1 MSEWKT
7 FSGKSVDEAMEE
19 AGRQLGAPREKLEV
33 EILSGGS
40 SGIFGLVGK
49 KKAQVRA
56 RVREDVNLLG
66 DMPGGKDRRETSRR
80 APRQSESQR
89 SEPAQQS
96 RPEPAQRSEPAKQ
109 SRPEPAQ
116 RNESAQQSRPE
127 PAQQKAPA
135 RSPAAAPAAKPA
147 PAADATPAP
156 EPVAV
161 VTPTPP
167 QAPAARQRPAVS
179 SALAEFEMALN
190 DAEPYGDD
198 DFDEALEAEDS
209 HASRE
214 SRRPGPQAEPQPL
227 TPELTAI
234 VREVMDQML
243 DGILGQKPEFEITGH
258 SERVS
263 VLILDEENSGLLIGR
278 EGQTLAAIQYIVN
291 RIVIRRHGSPIKVQI
306 NTGEYR
312 ERQDD
317 NLRKMAIFLA
327 DKAKTLG
334 RPQSTKPLSSY
345 HRRVV
350 HLALQEDES
359 ISTRSKGEGPLKRVL
374 ILPRGGRGE
383 ASQAGQR
390 SQN

>member
-66 DMPGGKDRRETSRR
+66 DMPGGKDRRESSRR
-80 APRQSESQR
+80 APRQPETQR
-89 SEPAQQS
+89 SEPE
-96 RPEPAQRSEPAKQ
+96 RK
-109 SRPEPAQ
+109 
-116 RNESAQQSRPE
+116 
-127 PAQQKAPA
+127 
-135 RSPAAAPAAKPA
+135 AAPAAAKPEPAPQKAPTRPAKA
-147 PAADATPAP
+147 PAAEPALAAEPAP
-156 EPVAV
+156 SVA
-161 VTPTPP
+161 PTPP
-167 QAPAARQRPAVS
+167 QAPNRRTSVS
-179 SALAEFEMALN
+179 PALAEFEMALS

-198 DFDEALEAEDS
+198 DYEEAPEADNGRDS
-209 HASRE
+209 RDSRD
-214 SRRPGPQAEPQPL
+214 SRRAGPQAEPQPL

-234 VREVMDQML
+234 VREAMDQML

-263 VLILDEENSGLLIGR
+263 VLIFDEENSGLLIGR

-383 ASQAGQR
+383 APQSGQR
-390 SQN
+390 PQN

>member
-7 FSGKSVDEAMEE
+7 FSGKTVDEAMED
-19 AGRQLGAPREKLEV
+19 ACRSLGVLRDKLEV

-56 RVREDVNLLG
+56 RLREEINLLG
-66 DMPGGKDRRETSRR
+66 EMAGGKDRRENSRR
-80 APRQSESQR
+80 APRQPEAPR
-89 SEPAQQS
+89 NEPDPKPAAQ
-96 RPEPAQRSEPAKQ
+96 AQPKPEPAKQ
-109 SRPEPAQ
+109 KPPVRQPETP
-116 RNESAQQSRPE
+116 
-127 PAQQKAPA
+127 
-135 RSPAAAPAAKPA
+135 AAPAEEPVPAMAEAQAPPAAPKPA
-147 PAADATPAP
+147 APRQSAPPRQPARQPAP
-156 EPVAV
+156 PRQPARVQPEMDTLADDEP
-161 VTPTPP
+161 
-167 QAPAARQRPAVS
+167 
-179 SALAEFEMALN
+179 F
-190 DAEPYGDD
+190 DD
-198 DFDEALEAEDS
+198 DFDD
-209 HASRE
+209 ASENGNGRAARDT
-214 SRRPGPQAEPQPL
+214 RRAGPQAEPLPL

-234 VREVMDQML
+234 VREVMEQML

-291 RIVIRRHGSPIKVQI
+291 RIVIRRHGSPLKVQI

-350 HLALQEDES
+350 HLALQEDEG

-383 ASQAGQR
+383 SPSSQR
-390 SQN
+390 S

>member
-1 MSEWKT
+1 MSEFRT
-7 FSGKSVDEAMEE
+7 FSGKTVDEAMEE
-19 AGRQLGAPREKLEV
+19 ACRHFAAPREKLEV

-56 RVREDVNLLG
+56 RLRQEVNLLQ
-66 DMPGGKDRRETSRR
+66 DMAAKESRTEQPR
-80 APRQSESQR
+80 AEKSARPPKPPRQ
-89 SEPAQQS
+89 
-96 RPEPAQRSEPAKQ
+96 
-109 SRPEPAQ
+109 
-116 RNESAQQSRPE
+116 
-127 PAQQKAPA
+127 
-135 RSPAAAPAAKPA
+135 PA
-147 PAADATPAP
+147 PASDRKPVAEAKP
-156 EPVAV
+156 EPVAEPTAPADVPAPEAEEV
-161 VTPTPP
+161 VAAPAPVMDV
-167 QAPAARQRPAVS
+167 APAAPADIPALDDEDFGDEEAFEAASPQAAPRRNGRAPREERRPA
-179 SALAEFEMALN
+179 APET
-190 DAEPYGDD
+190 P
-198 DFDEALEAEDS
+198 
-209 HASRE
+209 
-214 SRRPGPQAEPQPL
+214 PQPL
-227 TPELTAI
+227 TPELEAI
-234 VREVMDQML
+234 VRDVVSRML
-243 DGILGQKPEFEITGH
+243 EGILGQIPEFEISGH

-278 EGQTLAAIQYIVN
+278 EGQTLASIQYLVN
-291 RIVIRRHGSPIKVQI
+291 RIVIRQHGSPVKVQI

-374 ILPRGGRGE
+374 IVPRGARGGNGAAGGE
-383 ASQAGQR
+383 AQR
-390 SQN
+390 

>member
-7 FSGKSVDEAMEE
+7 YSGKSVDEAMEE
-19 AGRQLGAPREKLEV
+19 ACRSLGAPREKLEV

-56 RVREDVNLLG
+56 RLREEVNLLG
-66 DMPGGKDRRETSRR
+66 DMGGKGERRDSDRRDNDRR
-80 APRQSESQR
+80 DNGDRRDGGRRGNQRQADAPRQEGQAKAAPKA
-89 SEPAQQS
+89 EPKPAPKVEPKPVEEKPAPVQS
-96 RPEPAQRSEPAKQ
+96 
-109 SRPEPAQ
+109 
-116 RNESAQQSRPE
+116 
-127 PAQQKAPA
+127 
-135 RSPAAAPAAKPA
+135 AAPAAPA
-147 PAADATPAP
+147 PKA
-156 EPVAV
+156 E
-161 VTPTPP
+161 TPP
-167 QAPAARQRPAVS
+167 PPPRQAAPVVAD
-179 SALAEFEMALN
+179 LAGDDEPFE
-190 DAEPYGDD
+190 D
-198 DFDEALEAEDS
+198 DFDDVRDQGDAAEADAGRS
-209 HASRE
+209 GRE
-214 SRRPGPQAEPQPL
+214 PRRSTPAAEPQPL
-227 TPELTAI
+227 TPELSAI
-234 VREVMDQML
+234 VREAMEHML
-243 DGILGQKPEFEITGH
+243 DGILGQRPEFEISGH

-263 VLILDEENSGLLIGR
+263 VLIFDEENSGLLIGR

-291 RIVIRRHGSPIKVQI
+291 RIVIRRHGSPVKVQI

-350 HLALQEDES
+350 HLALQEDEG

-383 ASQAGQR
+383 SQSSQR
-390 SQN
+390 S